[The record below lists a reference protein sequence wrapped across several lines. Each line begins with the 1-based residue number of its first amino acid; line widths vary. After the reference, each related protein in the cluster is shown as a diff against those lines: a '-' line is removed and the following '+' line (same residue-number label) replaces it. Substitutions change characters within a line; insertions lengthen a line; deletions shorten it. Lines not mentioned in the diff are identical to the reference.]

1 MKPPRN
7 LWPLGILTAFA
18 LFISGTVTL
27 IVIACSNSSELV
39 ASDYYERELRHQSQM
54 DRMER
59 ARQLASPARVHY
71 DSHSRRITVALPPGH
86 ASAAVGKVE
95 LYRPSQAALDQHID
109 LRLDARG
116 EQNID
121 ATALRAGLWK
131 VKVTWAIGGE
141 EFSLDH
147 RIVIGEKPT

>member
-1 MKPPRN
+1 M
-7 LWPLGILTAFA
+7 IE
-18 LFISGTVTL
+18 FIDLQTQQ
-27 IVIACSNSSELV
+27 A
-39 ASDYYERELRHQSQM
+39 
-54 DRMER
+54 
-59 ARQLASPARVHY
+59 
-71 DSHSRRITVALPPGH
+71 RITVALPPGH
-86 ASAAVGKVE
+86 ASAAIGKVE